1 MDVETGE
8 ECGINQPGEILIK
21 GPCVMKGYYNNPKAN
36 AGEIF
41 QRCISKNLTA

>member
-36 AGEIF
+36 AG
-41 QRCISKNLTA
+41 KNCAELQIPIVL

>member
-1 MDVETGE
+1 MNVETAE

-36 AGEIF
+36 AG
-41 QRCISKNLTA
+41 KNCAELPIPIVL